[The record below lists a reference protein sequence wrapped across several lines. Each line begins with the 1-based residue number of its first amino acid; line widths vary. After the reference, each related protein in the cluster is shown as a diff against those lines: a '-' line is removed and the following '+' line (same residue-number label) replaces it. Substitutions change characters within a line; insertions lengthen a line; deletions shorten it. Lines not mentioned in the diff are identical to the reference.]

1 MAKVKYYYDTKT
13 LSYKRIELSGLN
25 KLKRLFYFLIGSA
38 FTGLLMVII
47 FFQFFD
53 SPKEKRLNRE
63 IDILTTQYEI
73 VDDKLRQVELVLDD
87 VQNRDDNI
95 YRVIFEADPIP
106 KSIRKAGYG
115 GVNRYENLKGFNNSA
130 LIINTSEKVDQ
141 ISKQLYIQSKSFDD
155 IIELA
160 KNKSDMLAAL
170 PAIQPVSNKNLSRM
184 ASGYGYRIHP
194 IYKTRKMHSG
204 MDFSAKSGTP
214 IYATGDGKVSKV
226 RRSRRGYG
234 NHVIIDHG
242 FGYKTLYAHMKKYAV
257 KRGQKVKRGDLIGF
271 VGSTGRSEAPHLHYE
286 VHKDGRKI
294 NPVNF
299 YFNDLNPEE
308 YEKMLEISSQ
318 NNQSFD

>member
-13 LSYKRIELSGLN
+13 LSYKRIKLSNVKKIKNL
-25 KLKRLFYFLIGSA
+25 LYFLIGSA
-38 FTGLLMVII
+38 FTGLVMVII

-53 SPKEKRLNRE
+53 SPKEKILNRE
-63 IDILTTQYEI
+63 IKQLSAQYDFVQE
-73 VDDKLRQVELVLDD
+73 KLQQVELVLDD
-87 VQNRDDNI
+87 IQQRDDNI

-115 GVNRYENLKGFNNSA
+115 GVNRYQYLTGYNNAELVISTTKK
-130 LIINTSEKVDQ
+130 IDQ
-141 ISKQLYIQSKSFDD
+141 ITKQLYIQSKSFDD

-160 KNKSDMLAAL
+160 KNKANMLASI

-184 ASGYGYRIHP
+184 ASGYGQRIHP
-194 IYKTRKMHSG
+194 IYKTKKFHAG
-204 MDFSAKSGTP
+204 MDFSAKLGTP
-214 IYATGDGKVSKV
+214 IYATGDGKILKV

-234 NHVIIDHG
+234 NHVIINHG
-242 FGYKTLYAHMKKYAV
+242 YGYKTLYAHMSKYIV
-257 KRGQKVKRGDLIGF
+257 KRGQKVNRGDVIGY
-271 VGSTGRSEAPHLHYE
+271 VGSTGTSVAPHLHYE
-286 VHKDGRKI
+286 VHKDGKKI

-299 YFNDLNPEE
+299 YYNDLTPDQ